1 MHHNREICC
10 QINKQVFMK
19 RIVSLIVLLAL
30 CTMQGCVKDQV
41 MTRTTVYRPVY
52 KTKDEVRANIK
63 SSSPIELTA
72 PGKLF
77 YKDGYVFLN
86 ELNKGVH
93 IIDVRNPSA
102 PNNIA
107 FVHVPGAVDLAVR
120 GNILY
125 ADMYTDLVAID
136 ITNPKAVQLKTVVPG
151 VFPDRNYYPF
161 IPNKDMV
168 ITEWIAVDTVLRNDE
183 NISWGMVKM
192 EARVMSASP
201 ASSAP
206 GISNGTGGS
215 MARFALSDDRM
226 YTVDH
231 SKLKVFNTAIPEKPV
246 YVKEVSAGS
255 WDIETI
261 FPFGKNLFLGSMTGM
276 HIFDISSKDN
286 PFRTGSFTHARV
298 CDPVISDGKNAFV
311 TLRNGSK
318 CAGFINQLD
327 VVDISDLSKPK
338 LLKTYP
344 MTNPHGLSKEGDILI
359 ICDGADGV
367 KFFNAADV
375 NNIRQLAHV
384 KGMNAFD
391 VIALGRIAMVSAEDA
406 LYLIDFSLPSN
417 PVVKGSISIKN

>member
-1 MHHNREICC
+1 
-10 QINKQVFMK
+10 MK
-19 RIVSLIVLLAL
+19 RIVSVIVLLAL
-30 CTMQGCVKDQV
+30 CIMQSCVKDQV

-52 KTKDEVRANIK
+52 KTKEEVRANIK

-102 PNNIA
+102 PSNIA

-136 ITNPKAVQLKTVVPG
+136 ITDPKAVQLKTVVPG
-151 VFPDRNYYPF
+151 VFPDRYYSSFVPDSKM
-161 IPNKDMV
+161 I
-168 ITEWIAVDTVLRNDE
+168 ITEWIAVDTVLRTNE
-183 NISWGMVKM
+183 TINWGMMKSDVLM
-192 EARVMSASP
+192 MSAS
-201 ASSAP
+201 SSSSS

-231 SKLKVFNTAIPEKPV
+231 STLKVFNTAIPEKPV
-246 YVKEVSAGS
+246 YVKEMSAGG

-276 HIFDISSKDN
+276 HIFDISAKDN

-311 TLRNGSK
+311 TLRNGTK
-318 CAGFINQLD
+318 CAGYINQLD

-338 LLKTYP
+338 LLKSDP
-344 MTNPHGLSKEGDILI
+344 MTNPHGLSKEGDVLI
-359 ICDGADGV
+359 ICEGADGV

-391 VIALGRIAMVSAEDA
+391 VIALGKVAMVSAADA
-406 LYLIDFSLPSN
+406 LYLIDFSVPSN
-417 PVVKGSISIKN
+417 PVVKGSISIKH

>member
-1 MHHNREICC
+1 
-10 QINKQVFMK
+10 MK
-19 RIVSLIVLLAL
+19 RILSVIVLLVF
-30 CTMQGCVKDQV
+30 CIMQGCVKDQV

-63 SSSPIELTA
+63 SSNPIELTA
-72 PGKLF
+72 TGKLF

-102 PNNIA
+102 PSNIA

-136 ITNPKAVQLKTVVPG
+136 ITDPKAVQLKTVVPG
-151 VFPDRNYYPF
+151 VFPERYYSSFVPDSKM
-161 IPNKDMV
+161 I
-168 ITEWIAVDTVLRNDE
+168 ITEWVAVDTVLKHDE
-183 NISWGMVKM
+183 VINWGMKSSEMV
-192 EARVMSASP
+192 RTMSASSS
-201 ASSAP
+201 ASAP
-206 GISNGTGGS
+206 GVSNGTGGS

-246 YVKEVSAGS
+246 YIKELSAGG

-276 HIFDISSKDN
+276 HIFDITSKDN
-286 PFRTGSFTHARV
+286 PFKTGSFTHARV
-298 CDPVISDGKNAFV
+298 CDPVISDGKHAFV

-327 VVDISDLSKPK
+327 VVDISDLFKPK

-344 MTNPHGLSKEGDILI
+344 LTNPHGLSKEGDILI
-359 ICDGADGV
+359 ICEGADGV

-375 NNIRQLAHV
+375 NNIKQLAHV

-391 VIALGRIAMVSAEDA
+391 VIALGKIAMVSAADA
-406 LYLIDFSLPSN
+406 LYLIDFSVPSN
-417 PVVKGSISIKN
+417 PVVKGSISIKK

>member
-1 MHHNREICC
+1 
-10 QINKQVFMK
+10 MK
-19 RIVSLIVLLAL
+19 RILSVIVLLAL
-30 CTMQGCVKDQV
+30 CIMQSCVKDQV

-52 KTKDEVRANIK
+52 KTKEEVRANIK
-63 SSSPIELTA
+63 SSSPIELSA

-136 ITNPKAVQLKTVVPG
+136 ITDPRAVQLKKVVPG
-151 VFPDRNYYPF
+151 VFPDRVYYSFVPDKQM
-161 IPNKDMV
+161 I

-183 NISWGMVKM
+183 TISWGMMKSDV
-192 EARVMSASP
+192 VLMSASSS
-201 ASSAP
+201 SSAP
-206 GISNGTGGS
+206 GVSNGTGGS

-226 YTVDH
+226 YTVDYT
-231 SKLKVFNTAIPEKPV
+231 KLKVFNTAIPENPV
-246 YVKEVSAGS
+246 YLKELNTGS

-286 PFRTGSFTHARV
+286 PFKTGSFTHARV

-318 CAGFINQLD
+318 CAGYINQLD

-338 LLKTYP
+338 LLKSYP
-344 MTNPHGLSKEGDILI
+344 MTNPHGLSKEGDVLI
-359 ICDGADGV
+359 ICEGADGV

-384 KGMNAFD
+384 KGMHAFD
-391 VIALGRIAMVSAEDA
+391 VIALGKIAMVSAEDA
-406 LYLIDFSLPSN
+406 LYLIDFSVPSN

>member
-1 MHHNREICC
+1 
-10 QINKQVFMK
+10 MK
-19 RIVSLIVLLAL
+19 RILSVIVLLTL
-30 CTMQGCVKDQV
+30 CIMQGCVKDQV

-52 KTKDEVRANIK
+52 KTKEEVRANIK

-102 PNNIA
+102 PANIA

-136 ITNPKAVQLKTVVPG
+136 ITNPQAVQLKTVVPG
-151 VFPDRNYYPF
+151 VFPDRVYYSFVPDKQM
-161 IPNKDMV
+161 I
-168 ITEWIAVDTVLRNDE
+168 ITEWIAVDTVLRDSE
-183 NISWGMVKM
+183 TISWGMMKSDV
-192 EARVMSASP
+192 VLMSASSS
-201 ASSAP
+201 SSAP
-206 GISNGTGGS
+206 GVSNGTGGS

-231 SKLKVFNTAIPEKPV
+231 STLKVFNTTIPEKPV
-246 YVKEVSAGS
+246 YVKEMSAGG

-338 LLKTYP
+338 LLKSYP
-344 MTNPHGLSKEGDILI
+344 LTNPHGLSKEGDVLI
-359 ICDGADGV
+359 ICEGSDGV

-375 NNIRQLAHV
+375 NNIKQLAHV
-384 KGMNAFD
+384 KGMKAFD
-391 VIALGRIAMVSAEDA
+391 VIALGKIAMVSAEDA
-406 LYLIDFSLPSN
+406 LYLIDFSVPSN
-417 PVVKGSISIKN
+417 PVVKGSVSIKN

>member
-1 MHHNREICC
+1 
-10 QINKQVFMK
+10 MK
-19 RIVSLIVLLAL
+19 RILSVIVLLAL
-30 CTMQGCVKDQV
+30 CIMQGCVKDQV

-52 KTKDEVRANIK
+52 KTKEEVRANIK

-102 PNNIA
+102 PANIA

-136 ITNPKAVQLKTVVPG
+136 ITNPQAVQLKTVVPG
-151 VFPDRNYYPF
+151 VFPDRVYYSFVPDKQM
-161 IPNKDMV
+161 I
-168 ITEWIAVDTVLRNDE
+168 ITEWIAVDTVLRDSE
-183 NISWGMVKM
+183 TISWGMMKSDV
-192 EARVMSASP
+192 VLMSASSS
-201 ASSAP
+201 SSAP
-206 GISNGTGGS
+206 GVSNGTGGS

-231 SKLKVFNTAIPEKPV
+231 STLKVFNTAIPEKPV
-246 YVKEVSAGS
+246 YVKEMSAGG

-338 LLKTYP
+338 LLKSYP
-344 MTNPHGLSKEGDILI
+344 LTNPHGLSKEGDVLI
-359 ICDGADGV
+359 ICEGSDGV

-375 NNIRQLAHV
+375 NNIKQLAHV
-384 KGMNAFD
+384 KGMKAFD
-391 VIALGRIAMVSAEDA
+391 VIALGKIAMVSAEDA
-406 LYLIDFSLPSN
+406 LYLIDFSVPSN
-417 PVVKGSISIKN
+417 PVVKGSVSIKN

>member
-1 MHHNREICC
+1 
-10 QINKQVFMK
+10 MK
-19 RIVSLIVLLAL
+19 RVLSIVSCCVLIFL
-30 CTMQGCVKDQV
+30 QGCVKDQI

-63 SSSPIELTA
+63 SSNPIELTA

-86 ELNKGVH
+86 EMNKGVH
-93 IIDVRNPSA
+93 IIDVRNPAA
-102 PNNIA
+102 PSNIA
-107 FVHVPGAVDLAVR
+107 FVHIPGAVDLAVR
-120 GNILY
+120 GSVLY

-136 ITNPKAVQLKTVVPG
+136 ISDPKVVQLKNVVPG
-151 VFPDRNYYPF
+151 VFPARYYSSF
-161 IPNKDMV
+161 IPDKGMV
-168 ITEWIAVDTVLRNDE
+168 IAEWIAVDTVLKHNE
-183 NISWGMVKM
+183 AINWGLKSADVVMT
-192 EARVMSASP
+192 MSAS
-201 ASSAP
+201 SSSSS
-206 GISNGTGGS
+206 GVSNGTGGS

-231 SKLKVFNTAIPEKPV
+231 ANLKVFNTAIPDKPV
-246 YVKEVSAGS
+246 FVKEMSAGG

-276 HIFDISSKDN
+276 HIFDITAKDN

-338 LLKTYP
+338 LLKSYP
-344 MTNPHGLSKEGDILI
+344 LTNPHGLSKEGDVLI
-359 ICDGADGV
+359 ICEGADGV

-391 VIALGRIAMVSAEDA
+391 VIALGKIAMVSALDA
-406 LYLIDFSLPSN
+406 MYLIDFSVPSN
-417 PVVKGSISIKN
+417 PVIKGSISIKN

>member
-1 MHHNREICC
+1 
-10 QINKQVFMK
+10 V
-19 RIVSLIVLLAL
+19 IVLLAF
-30 CTMQGCVKDQV
+30 CIVQGCVKDQV

-52 KTKDEVRANIK
+52 KTKEEVRANIK

-93 IIDVRNPSA
+93 IIDVRNPSS

-136 ITNPKAVQLKTVVPG
+136 ITDPKTVQLKKVVPG
-151 VFPDRNYYPF
+151 VFPDRVYYSFVPDKQM
-161 IPNKDMV
+161 I
-168 ITEWIAVDTVLRNDE
+168 ITEWIAVDTILRSDE
-183 NISWGMVKM
+183 TISWGMMKSDV
-192 EARVMSASP
+192 VLMSASSS
-201 ASSAP
+201 SSAP
-206 GISNGTGGS
+206 GVSNGTGGS

-226 YTVDH
+226 YTVDYT
-231 SKLKVFNTAIPEKPV
+231 KLKVFNTAIPENPV
-246 YVKEVSAGS
+246 YLKELNTGS

-318 CAGFINQLD
+318 CAGYINQLD

-338 LLKTYP
+338 LLKSYP
-344 MTNPHGLSKEGDILI
+344 MTNPHGLSKEGDVLI
-359 ICDGADGV
+359 ICEGADGV

-375 NNIRQLAHV
+375 NNIKQLAHV
-384 KGMNAFD
+384 KGMHAFD

-406 LYLIDFSLPSN
+406 LYLIDFSVPSN
-417 PVVKGSISIKN
+417 PVVKGSVSIKN

>member
-1 MHHNREICC
+1 
-10 QINKQVFMK
+10 MK
-19 RIVSLIVLLAL
+19 RIVSVIVLLAL
-30 CTMQGCVKDQV
+30 CIMQGCVKDQV
-41 MTRTTVYRPVY
+41 MTKTTVYRPVY
-52 KTKDEVRANIK
+52 KTKEEVRANIK
-63 SSSPIELTA
+63 SSSPIQLTA

-93 IIDVRNPSA
+93 IIDVRNPSS

-136 ITNPKAVQLKTVVPG
+136 ITDPKAVQLKTVVPG
-151 VFPDRNYYPF
+151 VFPDRVYYSFVPDKQL
-161 IPNKDMV
+161 I
-168 ITEWIAVDTVLRNDE
+168 ITEWIAVDTILRSDE
-183 NISWGMVKM
+183 IISWGMMKSDV
-192 EARVMSASP
+192 ALMSASSS
-201 ASSAP
+201 SSAP
-206 GISNGTGGS
+206 GVSNGTGGS

-226 YTVDH
+226 YTVDYT
-231 SKLKVFNTAIPEKPV
+231 KLKVFNTAIPENPV
-246 YVKEVSAGS
+246 YLKELNTGS

-318 CAGFINQLD
+318 CAGYINQLD

-338 LLKTYP
+338 LLKSYP
-344 MTNPHGLSKEGDILI
+344 MTNPHGLSKEGDVLI

-375 NNIRQLAHV
+375 NNIKQLAHV

-406 LYLIDFSLPSN
+406 LYLIDFSVPSN
-417 PVVKGSISIKN
+417 PVVKGSVSIKN

>member
-1 MHHNREICC
+1 
-10 QINKQVFMK
+10 MK
-19 RIVSLIVLLAL
+19 RILSMIVLLACCIL
-30 CTMQGCVKDQV
+30 QGCVKDQI
-41 MTRTTVYRPVY
+41 MTRTTVYRPEY
-52 KTKDEVRANIK
+52 KTKEEVRANIK
-63 SSSPIELTA
+63 SSNPIELTA

-93 IIDVRNPSA
+93 IIDARNPASPA
-102 PNNIA
+102 NIA

-136 ITNPKAVQLKTVVPG
+136 ISDPRKVQLKTVLPG
-151 VFPDRNYYPF
+151 VFPDRNYSSF
-161 IPNKDMV
+161 IPDKDMV
-168 ITEWIAVDTVLRNDE
+168 ITEWIAVDTVLKHNE
-183 NISWGMVKM
+183 AINWGLKSADMV
-192 EARVMSASP
+192 RTMSASSS
-201 ASSAP
+201 SSAP
-206 GISNGTGGS
+206 GVSNGTGGS

-226 YTVDH
+226 YTVDY

-246 YVKEVSAGS
+246 YIKELSAGG

-276 HIFDISSKDN
+276 HIFDITSKDN
-286 PFRTGSFTHARV
+286 PFKTGSFTHARV

-311 TLRNGSK
+311 TLRNGTK

-327 VVDISDLSKPK
+327 VVDISDLFKPK
-338 LLKTYP
+338 LLKSYP
-344 MTNPHGLSKEGDILI
+344 LTNPHGLSKEGDILI
-359 ICDGADGV
+359 ICEGADGV

-375 NNIRQLAHV
+375 NNIKQLAHL

-391 VIALGRIAMVSAEDA
+391 VIALGKIAMVSAADA
-406 LYLIDFSLPSN
+406 LYLIDFSIPSN
-417 PVVKGSISIKN
+417 PVVKGSVSIKK

>member
-1 MHHNREICC
+1 S
-10 QINKQVFMK
+10 V
-19 RIVSLIVLLAL
+19 IVLLAF
-30 CTMQGCVKDQV
+30 CIVQGCVKDQV

-52 KTKDEVRANIK
+52 KTKEEVRANIK

-93 IIDVRNPSA
+93 IIDVRNPSS

-136 ITNPKAVQLKTVVPG
+136 ITDPKTVQLKKVVPG
-151 VFPDRNYYPF
+151 VFPDRVYYSFVPDKQM
-161 IPNKDMV
+161 I
-168 ITEWIAVDTVLRNDE
+168 ITEWIAVDTILRSDE
-183 NISWGMVKM
+183 TISWGMMKSDV
-192 EARVMSASP
+192 VLMSASSS
-201 ASSAP
+201 SSAP
-206 GISNGTGGS
+206 GVSNGTGGS

-226 YTVDH
+226 YTVDYT
-231 SKLKVFNTAIPEKPV
+231 KLKVFNTAIPENPV
-246 YVKEVSAGS
+246 YLKELNTGS

-318 CAGFINQLD
+318 CAGYINQLD

-338 LLKTYP
+338 LLKSYP
-344 MTNPHGLSKEGDILI
+344 MTNPHGLSKEGDVLI
-359 ICDGADGV
+359 ICEGADGV

-375 NNIRQLAHV
+375 NNIKQLAHV
-384 KGMNAFD
+384 KGMHAFD

-406 LYLIDFSLPSN
+406 LYLIDFSVPSN
-417 PVVKGSISIKN
+417 PVVKGSVSIKN

>member
-1 MHHNREICC
+1 
-10 QINKQVFMK
+10 MK

-311 TLRNGSK
+311 TLRNGSQ

>member
-1 MHHNREICC
+1 
-10 QINKQVFMK
+10 MK
-19 RIVSLIVLLAL
+19 RILSMIVLVGL
-30 CTMQGCVKDQV
+30 CIMQGCVKDRV

-63 SSSPIELTA
+63 SSNPIALTA

-77 YKDGYVFLN
+77 FKDGYVFLN

-93 IIDVRNPSA
+93 IIDVRNPAA
-102 PNNIA
+102 PANIA

-136 ITNPKAVQLKTVVPG
+136 ITDPKAVQLKTVVPG
-151 VFPDRNYYPF
+151 VFPERYYSSFVPDSKM
-161 IPNKDMV
+161 I
-168 ITEWIAVDTVLRNDE
+168 ITEWVAVDTVLRNDE
-183 NISWGMVKM
+183 TISWGMMKSDVQT
-192 EARVMSASP
+192 MSAFSS
-201 ASSAP
+201 SSAS

-231 SKLKVFNTAIPEKPV
+231 SKLKVFNTIVPEKPV
-246 YVKEVSAGS
+246 FVKELSAGG

-276 HIFDISSKDN
+276 HIFDITSKDN
-286 PFRTGSFTHARV
+286 PLKTGSFTHARV

-311 TLRNGSK
+311 TLRNGTK

-344 MTNPHGLSKEGDILI
+344 LTNPHGLSKEGDILI
-359 ICDGADGV
+359 ICEGADGV

-375 NNIRQLAHV
+375 NNIKQLAHV

-391 VIALGRIAMVSAEDA
+391 VIALGKIAMVSAADA
-406 LYLIDFSLPSN
+406 LYLIDFSVPSN
-417 PVVKGSISIKN
+417 PVVKGGVSIKK

>member
-1 MHHNREICC
+1 
-10 QINKQVFMK
+10 MK
-19 RIVSLIVLLAL
+19 RILSLILLLAL
-30 CTMQGCVKDQV
+30 CIMQGCVKDQV

-52 KTKDEVRANIK
+52 KTKEEVRANIK
-63 SSSPIELTA
+63 SSSPIALTA

-93 IIDVRNPSA
+93 IIDVRNPAA
-102 PNNIA
+102 PSNIA

-136 ITNPKAVQLKTVVPG
+136 ITDPKAVQLKTVVPG
-151 VFPDRNYYPF
+151 VFPDRYYYSFVPDSKM
-161 IPNKDMV
+161 I
-168 ITEWIAVDTVLRNDE
+168 ITEWIAVDTVLRTNE
-183 NISWGMVKM
+183 TINWGMMKSDVVM
-192 EARVMSASP
+192 MSAS
-201 ASSAP
+201 SSSSS
-206 GISNGTGGS
+206 GVSNGTGGS

-231 SKLKVFNTAIPEKPV
+231 STLKVFNTAIPEKPV
-246 YVKEVSAGS
+246 YVKEMSAGG

-276 HIFDISSKDN
+276 HIFDISAKDN

-311 TLRNGSK
+311 TLRNGTK
-318 CAGFINQLD
+318 CAGYINQLD

-338 LLKTYP
+338 LLKSYP
-344 MTNPHGLSKEGDILI
+344 LTNPHGLSKEGDVLI
-359 ICDGADGV
+359 ICEGADGV

-375 NNIRQLAHV
+375 NNLKQLAHV
-384 KGMNAFD
+384 KGMKAFD
-391 VIALGRIAMVSAEDA
+391 VIALGKIAMVSAEDA
-406 LYLIDFSLPSN
+406 LYLIDFSVPSN

>member
-1 MHHNREICC
+1 
-10 QINKQVFMK
+10 MK
-19 RIVSLIVLLAL
+19 RIVSVIVLLAL
-30 CTMQGCVKDQV
+30 CIMQGCVKDQV

-52 KTKDEVRANIK
+52 KTKEEVRANIK

-102 PNNIA
+102 PANIA
-107 FVHVPGAVDLAVR
+107 FVHVPGAVHLAVR

-136 ITNPKAVQLKTVVPG
+136 ITNPQAVQLKTVVPG
-151 VFPDRNYYPF
+151 VFPDRVYYSFVPDKQM
-161 IPNKDMV
+161 I
-168 ITEWIAVDTVLRNDE
+168 ITEWIAVDTILRSDE
-183 NISWGMVKM
+183 TISWGMMKADVQT
-192 EARVMSASP
+192 MSAS
-201 ASSAP
+201 SSSSS
-206 GISNGTGGS
+206 GVSNGTGGS

-231 SKLKVFNTAIPEKPV
+231 SKMKVFNTAIPEKPV
-246 YVKEVSAGS
+246 FVKELSAGG

-286 PFRTGSFTHARV
+286 PFKTGSFTHARV

-344 MTNPHGLSKEGDILI
+344 LTNPHGLSKEGDILI
-359 ICDGADGV
+359 ICEGADGV

-375 NNIRQLAHV
+375 NNIKQLAHV
-384 KGMNAFD
+384 KGMKAFD
-391 VIALGRIAMVSAEDA
+391 VIALGKIAMVSAADA
-406 LYLIDFSLPSN
+406 LYLIDFSIPSN

>member
-1 MHHNREICC
+1 
-10 QINKQVFMK
+10 MK
-19 RIVSLIVLLAL
+19 RILSVVGFSILLFL
-30 CTMQGCVKDQV
+30 QGCVKDQV
-41 MTRTTVYRPVY
+41 LTKTTIYRPVY
-52 KTKDEVRANIK
+52 KTKDEVKANIK
-63 SSSPIELTA
+63 SSNPIELTA

-93 IIDVRNPSA
+93 IIDVRNPASPA
-102 PNNIA
+102 NIA

-136 ITNPKAVQLKTVVPG
+136 ITDPRKVQLKTVLPG
-151 VFPDRNYYPF
+151 VFPERYYSSFMPA
-161 IPNKDMV
+161 KDLV
-168 ITEWIAVDTVLRNDE
+168 ITEWIAVDTVLKSNE
-183 NISWGMVKM
+183 TINWGMMK
-192 EARVMSASP
+192 ADFQVMSAS
-201 ASSAP
+201 ASSPP
-206 GISNGTGGS
+206 GVSNGTGGS

-231 SKLKVFNTAIPEKPV
+231 SKMKVFNTAIPEKPV
-246 YVKEVSAGS
+246 YIKELSAGG

-286 PFRTGSFTHARV
+286 PFKTGSFTHARV

-311 TLRNGSK
+311 TLRNGTK

-338 LLKTYP
+338 LLKSYP
-344 MTNPHGLSKEGDILI
+344 LTNPHGLSKEGDILI
-359 ICDGADGV
+359 ICEGADGV

-391 VIALGRIAMVSAEDA
+391 VIALGKIAMVSAADA
-406 LYLIDFSLPSN
+406 MYLIDFSVPSN
-417 PVVKGSISIKN
+417 PLVKGSVSIKK

>member
-1 MHHNREICC
+1 
-10 QINKQVFMK
+10 MK
-19 RIVSLIVLLAL
+19 HILSVIVLLAL
-30 CTMQGCVKDQV
+30 CIVQGCVKDQV
-41 MTRTTVYRPVY
+41 LTRTTVYRPVY
-52 KTKDEVRANIK
+52 KTKEEVRANIK
-63 SSSPIELTA
+63 SSSPIVLNA

-93 IIDVRNPSA
+93 IIDVRNPAA
-102 PNNIA
+102 PSNIA
-107 FVHVPGAVDLAVR
+107 FVHIPGAVDLAVR

-136 ITNPKAVQLKTVVPG
+136 IADPKAVQLKTVVPG
-151 VFPDRNYYPF
+151 VFPDRYYSSFVPDSKM
-161 IPNKDMV
+161 I

-183 NISWGMVKM
+183 TISWGMRKSDVIL
-192 EARVMSASP
+192 MSASSS
-201 ASSAP
+201 SSAP
-206 GISNGTGGS
+206 GVSNGTGGS

-226 YTVDH
+226 YTVDY

-246 YVKEVSAGS
+246 YVKELSAGG

-318 CAGFINQLD
+318 CAGYINQLD

-338 LLKTYP
+338 LLKSYP
-344 MTNPHGLSKEGDILI
+344 LTNPHGLSKEGDVLI
-359 ICDGADGV
+359 ICEGADGV

-375 NNIRQLAHV
+375 NNIKQLAHV
-384 KGMNAFD
+384 KGMKAFD
-391 VIALGRIAMVSAEDA
+391 VIALGKIAMVSAEDA
-406 LYLIDFSLPSN
+406 LYLIDFSVPSN

>member
-1 MHHNREICC
+1 
-10 QINKQVFMK
+10 MK
-19 RIVSLIVLLAL
+19 RILSMIVLLAL

-52 KTKDEVRANIK
+52 KTKEEVRANIK

-93 IIDVRNPSA
+93 IIDVSNPSA
-102 PNNIA
+102 PSNIA

-125 ADMYTDLVAID
+125 ADMYTDLAAID

-161 IPNKDMV
+161 IPNKEMV

-183 NISWGMVKM
+183 NISWGMMKA
-192 EARVMSASP
+192 EARVMSAFSS
-201 ASSAP
+201 SSAP
-206 GISNGTGGS
+206 GVSNGTGGS

-286 PFRTGSFTHARV
+286 PLKTGSFTHARV

-417 PVVKGSISIKN
+417 PVVKGSVSIKN

>member
-1 MHHNREICC
+1 
-10 QINKQVFMK
+10 MK
-19 RIVSLIVLLAL
+19 RIVSVIVLLAL
-30 CTMQGCVKDQV
+30 CIMQGCVKDQV
-41 MTRTTVYRPVY
+41 MTKTTVYRPVY
-52 KTKDEVRANIK
+52 KTKEEVRANIK
-63 SSSPIELTA
+63 SSSPIQLTA

-93 IIDVRNPSA
+93 IIDVRNPSS

-136 ITNPKAVQLKTVVPG
+136 ITDPKAVQLKTVVPG
-151 VFPDRNYYPF
+151 VFPDRVYYSFVPDKQL
-161 IPNKDMV
+161 I
-168 ITEWIAVDTVLRNDE
+168 ITEWIAVDTILRSDE
-183 NISWGMVKM
+183 IISWGMMKSDV
-192 EARVMSASP
+192 ALMSASSS
-201 ASSAP
+201 SSAP
-206 GISNGTGGS
+206 GVSNGTGGS

-226 YTVDH
+226 YTVDYT
-231 SKLKVFNTAIPEKPV
+231 KLKVFNTAIPENPV
-246 YVKEVSAGS
+246 YLKELNTGS

-318 CAGFINQLD
+318 CAGYINQLD

-338 LLKTYP
+338 LLKSYP
-344 MTNPHGLSKEGDILI
+344 MTNPHGLSKEGDVLI

-375 NNIRQLAHV
+375 NNIKQLAHV

-406 LYLIDFSLPSN
+406 LYLIDFSVPTN
-417 PVVKGSISIKN
+417 PVVKGSVSIKN

>member
-1 MHHNREICC
+1 MNRILS
-10 QINKQVFMK
+10 
-19 RIVSLIVLLAL
+19 IVGFSILFLF
-30 CTMQGCVKDQV
+30 QGCVKDQV
-41 MTRTTVYRPVY
+41 LTRTTIYRPVY

-63 SSSPIELTA
+63 SSNPVELTA

-77 YKDGYVFLN
+77 FKDGYVFLN

-93 IIDVRNPSA
+93 IIDVRNPASPA
-102 PNNIA
+102 NIA

-136 ITNPKAVQLKTVVPG
+136 ITDPRKVQLKTVVPG
-151 VFPDRNYYPF
+151 VFPERYYSSF
-161 IPNKDMV
+161 IPVNDMV
-168 ITEWIAVDTVLRNDE
+168 ITEWIAVDTVLKHDE
-183 NISWGMVKM
+183 IINWGMKSAEMV
-192 EARVMSASP
+192 RTMSAS
-201 ASSAP
+201 SSSSPP
-206 GISNGTGGS
+206 GVSNGTGGS

-246 YVKEVSAGS
+246 YIKELSAGG

-276 HIFDISSKDN
+276 HIFDITSKDN
-286 PFRTGSFTHARV
+286 PFKTGSFTHARV

-311 TLRNGSK
+311 TLRNGTK

-338 LLKTYP
+338 LLKSYP
-344 MTNPHGLSKEGDILI
+344 LTNPHGLSKEGDILI
-359 ICDGADGV
+359 ICEGADGV

-391 VIALGRIAMVSAEDA
+391 VIALGKIAMVSAADA
-406 LYLIDFSLPSN
+406 LYLIDFSVPSN
-417 PVVKGSISIKN
+417 PVVKGSVSIKK

>member
-1 MHHNREICC
+1 
-10 QINKQVFMK
+10 MK
-19 RIVSLIVLLAL
+19 RILFTVGLTMLVLL
-30 CTMQGCVKDQV
+30 QGCVKDQV
-41 MTRTTVYRPVY
+41 MTRTTLYRPVY
-52 KTKDEVRANIK
+52 KTKEEVRANIK
-63 SSSPIELTA
+63 SSNPIELTA

-93 IIDVRNPSA
+93 IIDVRNPAA
-102 PNNIA
+102 PANIA

-136 ITNPKAVQLKTVVPG
+136 IADPRKVQLKTVVPG
-151 VFPDRNYYPF
+151 VFPERYYSSF
-161 IPNKDMV
+161 IPDKDMV
-168 ITEWIAVDTVLRNDE
+168 ITEWISVDTVLKHNE
-183 NISWGMVKM
+183 EINWGLKSAEMV
-192 EARVMSASP
+192 RTMSASP
-201 ASSAP
+201 SSSAP
-206 GISNGTGGS
+206 GVSNGTGGS

-231 SKLKVFNTAIPEKPV
+231 SKLKVFNTSIPEKPV
-246 YVKEVSAGS
+246 FIKELSAGG

-286 PFRTGSFTHARV
+286 PFKTGSFTHARV

-311 TLRNGSK
+311 TLRNGTQ

-338 LLKTYP
+338 LLKSYP
-344 MTNPHGLSKEGDILI
+344 MKNPHGLSKEGDILI

-375 NNIRQLAHV
+375 YSIRQLAHV
-384 KGMNAFD
+384 KGMHAFD
-391 VIALGRIAMVSAEDA
+391 VIALGKIAMVSAEDA
-406 LYLIDFSLPSN
+406 LYLIDFSVPSN

>member
-1 MHHNREICC
+1 
-10 QINKQVFMK
+10 MK
-19 RIVSLIVLLAL
+19 RILSMIVLLACCIL
-30 CTMQGCVKDQV
+30 QGCVKDQI
-41 MTRTTVYRPVY
+41 MTRTTVYRPEY
-52 KTKDEVRANIK
+52 KTKEEVRANIK
-63 SSSPIELTA
+63 SSNPIELTA

-93 IIDVRNPSA
+93 IIDARNPASPA
-102 PNNIA
+102 NIA

-136 ITNPKAVQLKTVVPG
+136 ISDPRKVQLKTVLPG
-151 VFPDRNYYPF
+151 VFPDRYYSSF
-161 IPNKDMV
+161 IPDKDMV
-168 ITEWIAVDTVLRNDE
+168 ITEWIAVDTVLKHNE
-183 NISWGMVKM
+183 AINWGLKSADMV
-192 EARVMSASP
+192 RTMSASSS
-201 ASSAP
+201 SSAP
-206 GISNGTGGS
+206 GVSNGTGGS

-226 YTVDH
+226 YTVDY

-246 YVKEVSAGS
+246 YIKELSAGG

-276 HIFDISSKDN
+276 HIFDITSKDN
-286 PFRTGSFTHARV
+286 PFKTGSFTHARV

-311 TLRNGSK
+311 TLRNGTK

-327 VVDISDLSKPK
+327 VVDISDLFKPK
-338 LLKTYP
+338 LLKSYP
-344 MTNPHGLSKEGDILI
+344 LTNPHGLSKEGDILI
-359 ICDGADGV
+359 ICEGADGV

-375 NNIRQLAHV
+375 NNIKQLAHL

-391 VIALGRIAMVSAEDA
+391 VIALGKIAMVSAADA
-406 LYLIDFSLPSN
+406 LYLIDFSIPSN
-417 PVVKGSISIKN
+417 PLVKGSVSIKK

>member
-1 MHHNREICC
+1 
-10 QINKQVFMK
+10 MK
-19 RIVSLIVLLAL
+19 RILSVIVLLTL
-30 CTMQGCVKDQV
+30 CIMQGCVKDQV

-52 KTKDEVRANIK
+52 KTKEEVRANIK

-102 PNNIA
+102 PANIA

-136 ITNPKAVQLKTVVPG
+136 ITNPQAVQLKTVVPG
-151 VFPDRNYYPF
+151 VFPDRVYYSFVPDKQM
-161 IPNKDMV
+161 I
-168 ITEWIAVDTVLRNDE
+168 ITEWIAVDTVLRDSE
-183 NISWGMVKM
+183 TISWGMMKSDV
-192 EARVMSASP
+192 VLMSASSS
-201 ASSAP
+201 SSAP
-206 GISNGTGGS
+206 GVSNGTGGS

-231 SKLKVFNTAIPEKPV
+231 STLKVFNTAIPEKPV
-246 YVKEVSAGS
+246 YVKEMSAGG

-338 LLKTYP
+338 LLKSYP
-344 MTNPHGLSKEGDILI
+344 LTNPHGLSKEGDVLI
-359 ICDGADGV
+359 ICEGSDGV

-375 NNIRQLAHV
+375 NNIKQLAHV
-384 KGMNAFD
+384 KGMKAFD
-391 VIALGRIAMVSAEDA
+391 VIALGKIAMVSAEDA
-406 LYLIDFSLPSN
+406 LYLIDFSVPSN
-417 PVVKGSISIKN
+417 PVVKGSVSIKN

>member
-1 MHHNREICC
+1 
-10 QINKQVFMK
+10 MK
-19 RIVSLIVLLAL
+19 RILSMIVLLAL

-52 KTKDEVRANIK
+52 KTKEEVRANIK

-93 IIDVRNPSA
+93 IIDVSNPSA

-125 ADMYTDLVAID
+125 ADMYTDLAAID

-161 IPNKDMV
+161 IPNKEMV

-183 NISWGMVKM
+183 NISWGMMKA

-201 ASSAP
+201 SSSAP
-206 GISNGTGGS
+206 GVSNGTGGS

-286 PFRTGSFTHARV
+286 PLKTGSFTHARV

-417 PVVKGSISIKN
+417 PVVKGSVSIKN